1 MIFPSAGAHGARQDR
16 IKRDRDAA
24 RKADLAAM
32 GMAAQQEIE
41 VGMGSLPIHFRR
53 VRDQNRKLVVG
64 YRGSRLLDVVHSVE
78 MGIVDAAEM
87 KALAAALNNVALVEQ
102 HPYSHRLQS
111 RHHANRVVIAEHAVD
126 WALEAGTYARHSGE
140 RCVVRTAGSRPGSHP
155 LERKRRSV
163 PLRGDRS
170 RAPLRLRSSRHE
182 GR

>member
-1 MIFPSAGAHGARQDR
+1 
-16 IKRDRDAA
+16 
-24 RKADLAAM
+24 M

-78 MGIVDAAEM
+78 MGIVDAAEIE
-87 KALAAALNNVALVEQ
+87 ALAAALNNVALVEQ